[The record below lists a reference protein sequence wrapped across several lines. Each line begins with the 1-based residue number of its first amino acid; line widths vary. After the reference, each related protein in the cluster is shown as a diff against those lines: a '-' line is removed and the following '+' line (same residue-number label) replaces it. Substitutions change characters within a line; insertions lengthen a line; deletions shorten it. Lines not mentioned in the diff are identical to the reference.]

1 MMRTITTSV
10 LALLALANFIVAQST
25 PSAVTQES
33 IRKEMEL
40 HVCKNGERL
49 EAVKNLFKLKGISEE
64 EMRVE
69 KADHV
74 ENLILTKKGKTE
86 ETVVIGAHYDKVGL
100 GCGAIDNW
108 TGIVVLANLY
118 AKYKSI
124 ETGKTLVFVAF
135 GREEEGLLGAYAF
148 VKLIPKENR
157 VQFCSMVN
165 LDSFGMGYPQ
175 VLANLSDEKMTDFAK
190 ELADEVKM
198 PLGTPSIADADA
210 DSTAFR
216 AKDIP
221 AITLSGLTS
230 RWKEYLHTDQ
240 DKIKAVNYQAVLVG
254 YNFASLFL
262 SRVEPKPCNAFRK

>member
-1 MMRTITTSV
+1 MRTISTSL

-25 PSAVTQES
+25 PSAVTEES
-33 IRKEMEL
+33 IRADMDL

-49 EAVKNLFKLKGISEE
+49 DAVKNLFKLKGVPED
-64 EMRVE
+64 EMQVV
-69 KADHV
+69 KVDHV
-74 ENLILTKKGKTE
+74 ENLILTKKGKTD
-86 ETVVIGAHYDKVGL
+86 ETIVIGAHYDKVGV

-108 TGIVVLANLY
+108 TGIVVLANLI

-124 ETGKTLVFVAF
+124 ETGKTLVFAAF
-135 GREEEGLLGAYAF
+135 GREEEGLLGAHAF
-148 VKLIPKENR
+148 VKAIPKEKR
-157 VQFCSMVN
+157 IQFCAMVN

-175 VLANLSDEKMTDFAK
+175 VLANVSDLKLTEFAK
-190 ELADEVKM
+190 EVAGEVKM
-198 PLGTPSIADADA
+198 PLGTPSIVDADA
-210 DSTAFR
+210 DSSAFR

-230 RWKEYLHTDQ
+230 RWKEYLHTGQ
-240 DKIKAVNYQAVLVG
+240 DKIKNVNHQGVFVG